1 MICYRYKIF
10 VIGRPVQYSWS
21 QNGERKMKVTVISSS
36 LRNHSNS
43 EILAESFISG
53 ARAKGHDVELISLKG
68 KHIEFCRGCL
78 VCQKT
83 GSCPVSDDAQEIIQK
98 MKESDVL
105 VFASPVYYYSIT
117 GQLKTLLDRANPLY
131 DSDYRFRDIYLL
143 LTAAE
148 DEITTPQKA
157 IVTLQGWID
166 CFEKARLKKVIF
178 AGGVNNP
185 AEIASS
191 PVLKQAEKA
200 GSQL

>member
-1 MICYRYKIF
+1 
-10 VIGRPVQYSWS
+10 
-21 QNGERKMKVTVISSS
+21 MKVTVISSS

-78 VCQKT
+78 ACQKT

-105 VFASPVYYYSIT
+105 VFASPVYYYSIS

-166 CFEKARLKKVIF
+166 CFERARLKKVIF

-191 PVLKQAEKA
+191 PVLKQAEEA
-200 GSQL
+200 VSQI

>member
-1 MICYRYKIF
+1 MSVSIDA
-10 VIGRPVQYSWS
+10 VIHLTTLKDGSYLT
-21 QNGERKMKVTVISSS
+21 GCCIS
-36 LRNHSNS
+36 
-43 EILAESFISG
+43 
-53 ARAKGHDVELISLKG
+53 
-68 KHIEFCRGCL
+68 
-78 VCQKT
+78 
-83 GSCPVSDDAQEIIQK
+83 
-98 MKESDVL
+98 
-105 VFASPVYYYSIT
+105 

-157 IVTLQGWID
+157 IVTLQGWSD
-166 CFEKARLKKVIF
+166 CFEKARLKNVIF

-191 PVLKQAEKA
+191 PVLKQAEEA

>member
-1 MICYRYKIF
+1 
-10 VIGRPVQYSWS
+10 
-21 QNGERKMKVTVISSS
+21 
-36 LRNHSNS
+36 
-43 EILAESFISG
+43 
-53 ARAKGHDVELISLKG
+53 
-68 KHIEFCRGCL
+68 
-78 VCQKT
+78 
-83 GSCPVSDDAQEIIQK
+83 

-166 CFEKARLKKVIF
+166 CFDRSSLKGVVKAL
-178 AGGVNNP
+178 G
-185 AEIASS
+185 AEGIGD
-191 PVLKQAEKA
+191 VE
-200 GSQL
+200 GSEALSEAYEMGKSV